1 MKYGAFYRCDN
12 GSPPGLKMGSSLKS
26 RMSRRLNGFKARIWQ
41 RDEYFMA
48 SDRVIKTRRV
58 KVPLCAYLNN

>member
-12 GSPPGLKMGSSLKS
+12 GSPPGLKMVSSLKS

-41 RDEYFMA
+41 RDEYLTE
-48 SDRVIKTRRV
+48 SDRVIKTRGG
-58 KVPLCAYLNN
+58 KVLE